1 MRYLPLLLLLL
12 VVPMVSAPATADNAR
27 EIMLSQTSFST
38 CQQHWRPSAA
48 RDEILPTCAVDP
60 HVSRTGGDGSLRIE
74 CKERVQYGGWTFAQK
89 GITPGSWYRFDAY
102 YLTKEVKNERQ
113 TVTARLNWR
122 DGDDERVGP
131 AEYVYHTEDAG
142 GGWRHVWAEAPAP
155 DGATAV
161 RLELFFG
168 WSPGGT
174 VWWDDVRFAEI
185 EPPAPRIVKVA
196 TIHYR
201 PQYRHPDGS
210 ASADENLR
218 EFCEW
223 IARAAREKPDLICL
237 PEGITM
243 VDSPLT
249 YVQAAEPIPGPTSR
263 LLGEMAKKYQCY
275 IEACY
280 NERDGR
286 GVYNTAILLDRTGKL
301 VGKYRK
307 LYIPAEEIEGG
318 VTSGQEAP
326 VFDTDFGKV
335 GMMICWDV
343 QYVEPAELMAL
354 KGAELIIVPIWGG
367 DRTLIKARAIEN
379 HVFLVTSGYDV
390 PSWIIDPT
398 GKVLAEAW
406 KADASEGGIAVAE
419 IDLNRRYVDP
429 WDGNLRALFI
439 KQHRED
445 LR

>member
-1 MRYLPLLLLLL
+1 MRYITLLLLAVAL
-12 VVPMVSAPATADNAR
+12 SATTAAANGTR
-27 EIMLSQTSFST
+27 EVMLSQTSFSASDA
-38 CQQHWRPSAA
+38 HWRADAA
-48 RDEILPTCAVDP
+48 RAEIQPACDIDP
-60 HVSRTGGDGSLRIE
+60 GVSRKGRDGSLRIQ
-74 CKERVQYGGWTFAQK
+74 CRERAQYGGWVRIVEGVEA
-89 GITPGSWYRFDAY
+89 GSWYRFDAY
-102 YLTKEVKNERQ
+102 YLARDVAHERQ
-113 TVTARLNWR
+113 NVTPRLSWC
-122 DGDDERVGP
+122 GADDERVGP
-131 AEYVYHTEDAG
+131 PEYVYHAEDAG

-155 DGATAV
+155 EGASGV
-161 RLELFFG
+161 RLELYFG

-174 VWWDDVRFAEI
+174 VWWDDVSLAEI
-185 EPPAPRIVKVA
+185 PEPAPRLVKVA

-201 PQYRHPDGS
+201 PQYRHPNGS
-210 ASADENLR
+210 ASTEENLR
-218 EFCEW
+218 EFREW
-223 IARAAREKPDLICL
+223 IERAAQEKPDLICL

-243 VDSPLT
+243 VDTPLT

-263 LLGEMAKKYQCY
+263 MLGELAKKYHCY

-280 NERDGR
+280 NERDGHA
-286 GVYNTAILLDRTGKL
+286 VYNTAILLDRNGKL

-307 LYIPAEEIEGG
+307 LYIPWTEIDGG
-318 VTSGQEAP
+318 ETPGQDVP

-354 KGAELIIVPIWGG
+354 KGAEVIVVPIWGG

-398 GKVLAEAW
+398 GETLAEAW
-406 KADASEGGIAVAE
+406 KEDAGEESGGVAVAE